1 MKESNYK
8 SYDELP
14 LFLNA
19 DMISKV
25 LGIAPSSAYEL
36 IHEKDFPV
44 LKIGSRLVVPKE
56 KFREWV
62 EQNTG
67 GNIWTINSIHRK
79 TKKSIILFCQMKSS
93 ALVCHLE
100 KYLFTVS
107 FWGVKTGKHINAIQA
122 IAQSDKP

>member
-1 MKESNYK
+1 MRNKNREYDLIIRHLLCFCNGSAKIFIRQFKNLIQLLFFCQFISEVKMKESNYK

-19 DMISKV
+19 NIVSKV
-25 LGIAPSSAYEL
+25 LGISSSSGYEL
-36 IHEKDFPV
+36 MHTDGFPV

-67 GNIWTINSIHRK
+67 GSI
-79 TKKSIILFCQMKSS
+79 
-93 ALVCHLE
+93 
-100 KYLFTVS
+100 
-107 FWGVKTGKHINAIQA
+107 
-122 IAQSDKP
+122 